1 MGGWRL
7 AVCVLVIRPRSMS
20 ASDALDALL
29 ARASRDGGDSTSSS
43 ILSQGAEAIV
53 HVVRFADRECV
64 AKRRFRKTYRL
75 RELDERLTRS
85 RLAAEARAIV
95 RARKLGVLAPALV
108 HVDVKESCVYME
120 RVRGTSLKEAL
131 RDGRSREDL
140 ARMGEEIG
148 VAIARL
154 HDGGIVHGD
163 LTTSN
168 FLVREGDQRIVVI
181 DFGLSYPSNASE
193 DKGVDLYVLERA
205 IAAAHPS
212 QTVLFDDIIAA
223 YKRSSQMWCATL
235 NRFTEVRARGRKR
248 SMVG

>member
-1 MGGWRL
+1 
-7 AVCVLVIRPRSMS
+7 MS
-20 ASDALDALL
+20 ASDAPALDALL
-29 ARASRDGGDSTSSS
+29 ASARAVRQDVSDATSRAV
-43 ILSQGAEAIV
+43 LSQGAEAIV
-53 HVVRFADRECV
+53 HVVRFCDRECV

-75 RELDERLTRS
+75 RALDERLTRS
-85 RLAAEARAIV
+85 RLFAEARTIV

-131 RDGRSREDL
+131 RGDGRSREEL

-168 FLVREGDQRIVVI
+168 FLVREEDQRIVVI

-223 YKRSSQMWCATL
+223 YKRTSQMWCATL
-235 NRFTEVRARGRKR
+235 NRFAEVRARGRKR